1 MNAKMKE
8 APQSGKLAENI
19 ARKVQF
25 TFERELDTNKAGQE
39 VAKLVYE
46 AFSTPDKLPFFVS
59 FLRILLEDPET
70 VVHVPSTLSAL
81 SWADTPKKEYF
92 NFLEDSYERS
102 ARGHSKKDL
111 PDYTYVESGKTFSYY
126 AYVFGETFIQIYKDN
141 KDNYEIVGDGFSSL
155 IRTEMDWEQER
166 LEQKF
171 KDQYKRKKEIEE
183 TPVNAKKLYDDIF
196 DYITERGIFR
206 SETLMQVNPLEFIA
220 DLADKMRS
228 TRRYCMQDVMNKKA
242 LHKKKELEKQL
253 KEREASAEEIMATFA
268 PLKAGLSLFHEAKL
282 YNTRYMDTE
291 KRRVTMQILPVLVA
305 TTILAAG
312 FMELMEISLGSYVIL
327 GLMILLPKFLFTKAL
342 MSKFYPVDQT
352 SELEVELTNLMGVF
366 KKCSHMQLTSL
377 LNRVIKEMTNVT
389 MMNHL
394 PDFIIYCFTVMPDRK
409 SALMKKEDLDDVM
422 VNLRRTV
429 SFRQR
434 QLQMLAQ

>member
-1 MNAKMKE
+1 MNALMNE
-8 APQSGKLAENI
+8 APQSGKLATSI

-25 TFERELDTNKAGQE
+25 TFEREMDTNKAGQE
-39 VAKLVYE
+39 VAQLVFE
-46 AFSTPDKLPFFVS
+46 SFSSPDKQPFFVS

-70 VVHVPSTLSAL
+70 IVHVPSVFSAL

-92 NFLEDSYERS
+92 QFLDSVYERS
-102 ARGHSKKDL
+102 AQGQLKKDL
-111 PDYTYVESGKTFSYY
+111 PDYTYEESGKTFSYY
-126 AYVFGETFIQIYKDN
+126 GYVFGEAFIQIYKEN
-141 KDNYEIVGDGFSSL
+141 KEKYEIISDGFSSL
-155 IRTEMDWEQER
+155 IRTEMDWEQDR
-166 LEQKF
+166 IEQRY
-171 KDQYKRKKEIEE
+171 KDQFKKKKEVTE
-183 TPVNAKKLYDDIF
+183 TPINATKLYDDIF
-196 DYITERGIFR
+196 NYITERGIFR
-206 SETLMQVNPLEFIA
+206 SETLMQVNPLEFIS

-253 KEREASAEEIMATFA
+253 KEREASAEEIMATFT

-291 KRRVTMQILPVLVA
+291 KRRVTMQILPVLFA
-305 TTILAAG
+305 TTILGAA
-312 FMELMEISLGSYVIL
+312 FMELLELSMGSYLGL
-327 GLMILLPKFLFTKAL
+327 GLMIILPKFIFSKPL
-342 MSKFYPVDQT
+342 MTKFYPVDQT
-352 SELEVELTNLMGVF
+352 SELEVELSNLMGVF
-366 KKCSHMQLTSL
+366 RKCSHTQLTSL
-377 LNRVIKEMTNVT
+377 LNRVVKEMTSTT

-409 SALMKKEDLDDVM
+409 SALIKKEELDDVM
-422 VNLRRTV
+422 VQLRRTV